1 MSLIKKLFSEKGKII
16 ISIILGIG
24 LAALFKTACKG
35 RNCIIK
41 HAAPYDEI
49 KDAVI
54 KHDTECYTYNLEQ
67 TKCTKDVISYA

>member
-1 MSLIKKLFSEKGKII
+1 MSLVKKLFSENGKII

-24 LAALFKTACKG
+24 LAALFRNVCKG

-41 HAAPYDEI
+41 YAAPYDEI

-54 KHDTECYTYNLEQ
+54 KHDKNCYSYKLEQ